1 MLVDE
6 NDLPILTQHS
16 EEGFVDC
23 IFKVDGLKSDE
34 DHYYFNLVA
43 SHEGQQVGFAVKL
56 VKHVG
61 PGFDDDMNL
70 IREHVYRHGVS
81 FRSLGEVSD
90 RLINVLADLYGLG
103 LKELHMVSE
112 EIFTAIALQ
121 QDETDM
127 ALHAVRLKLFGK
139 DEDEADEEAYF
150 ESFFHV
156 DLPNGLVAWNEKDAD
171 YRVPLIRAMGGLREN
186 ATT

>member
-34 DHYYFNLVA
+34 SHYYFNLMG

-61 PGFDDDMNL
+61 PGFDGDMNL

-103 LKELHMVSE
+103 LKELRMVPE
-112 EIFTAIALQ
+112 ETFTAIALQ
-121 QDETDM
+121 QDDTDL
-127 ALHAVRLKLFGK
+127 LHGVKFKLFGRDQEEF
-139 DEDEADEEAYF
+139 DEDAYY
-150 ESFFHV
+150 ESFFNV
-156 DLPNGLVAWNEKDAD
+156 DLSAGLVSWNEKDPD
-171 YRVPLIRAMGGLREN
+171 YRVPLIRAMSG
-186 ATT
+186 